1 MRKTKFISMLFLA
14 AAISSTSA
22 QTVLNMEFRN
32 QDIKDILLVLA
43 KESGKSISADPNI
56 NGKTTIFFCGITAE
70 EAVGKI
76 IDQCSLKSEEKNGVL
91 YISLD
96 ERKIKE
102 KNRKQFIKKNGD
114 FYSID
119 AERVSFKSI
128 AEELLTKAEKE
139 HSLFV
144 TKDVEIRDLHFDD
157 KTFDELFEIILAH
170 GHADYTI
177 KNNMYFI
184 TESESKDVMHRFR
197 ETRMIELKNISG
209 QQFINLVP
217 QSISKQT
224 VLKTDKNAGHVTATG
239 MTCDLD
245 ALEEFAKKTDVVHE
259 NKKTKSFALKYMD
272 SKTAISLIPADM
284 LQCEAREISGRNEI
298 ILTGSE
304 ESIKRTEAF
313 LESIDRI
320 NESHPIR
327 LHYMKT
333 SELMKNLP
341 PSVKKEE
348 LLESSYPNLLF
359 YKGSEEGKK
368 RFLEELELI
377 DRPKPQIKYQLLIVQ
392 YKKNDSEV
400 FKPSL
405 KISKTSDSENFVFGA
420 EMSAIMAL
428 SFDVVSSFGYQAAQ
442 ILNSQ
447 ISQNK
452 ANIFTDT
459 TLQGISGE
467 EIKFQNTDTY
477 RYIEYEYDKNNG
489 TSAAGVTQQIT
500 SGLIVN
506 LNGWI
511 SGDNMITMNVNATI
525 SKQNGENSSS
535 SASSTVLPST
545 SERVVS
551 TQIRT
556 ASGEPVV
563 ISGLIKE
570 DENISESRIPVLSSI
585 PFIGKLFTHKTESK
599 EKTEIVLYIVPHL
612 IEETEEDD
620 RKLTEHWYRKFIA
633 EKKE

>member
-1 MRKTKFISMLFLA
+1 MRKIKFIRILLFA
-14 AAISSTSA
+14 TTISCTPA
-22 QTVLNMEFRN
+22 QAVLNMEFKN

-43 KESGKSISADPNI
+43 KESGKSISADPAI
-56 NGKTTIFFCGITAE
+56 TGKTTVFFCGITAE
-70 EAVGKI
+70 EALKKLME
-76 IDQCSLKSEEKNGVL
+76 QCSLKSEEKNGVL
-91 YISLD
+91 CISMD
-96 ERKIKE
+96 ERRIRE
-102 KNRKQFIKKNGD
+102 KNRKQFIRKNGD
-114 FYSID
+114 FYSVD
-119 AERVSFKSI
+119 AERTSFRTI
-128 AEELLTKAEKE
+128 TEELLTKAEKE
-139 HSLFV
+139 YSFFLS
-144 TKDVEIRDLHFDD
+144 KDVEIKDLHFEGR
-157 KTFDELFEIILAH
+157 TFDELLGIFLAH
-170 GHADYTI
+170 GHADYTV
-177 KNNMYFI
+177 KNGIYFI
-184 TESESKDVMHRFR
+184 TESEVKDVLHNMK
-197 ETRMIELKNISG
+197 ETRIIGLKNISA

-217 QSISKQT
+217 QSISKLT
-224 VLKTDKNAGHVTATG
+224 VLKTEKNTNQITATG
-239 MTCDLD
+239 MTGDLN
-245 ALEEFAKKTDVVHE
+245 ALEDFAKKTDIRNE
-259 NKKTKSFALKYMD
+259 NKETKTVSLKYLD
-272 SKTAISLIPADM
+272 PKTAIQLIPSDM

-298 ILTGSE
+298 LLSGSE
-304 ESIKRTEAF
+304 ESMNRIEKF
-313 LESIDRI
+313 LDSVDKMQESY
-320 NESHPIR
+320 PIR

-348 LLESSYPNLLF
+348 ISESAYPNLLF
-359 YKGSEEGKK
+359 YKGSEEGKTK
-368 RFLEELELI
+368 FLEELELI
-377 DRPKPQIKYQLLIVQ
+377 DKPKPQIKYQLLIVQ
-392 YKKNDSEV
+392 YKKNDSTV

-405 KISKTSDSENFVFGA
+405 KISKTTESGNFVFGA

-428 SFDVVSSFGYQAAQ
+428 SFDVISSFGYQAAQ

-447 ISQNK
+447 ISENK

-477 RYIEYEYDKNNG
+477 RYIEYDYDKNNG
-489 TSAAGVTQQIT
+489 TSTAGVTQQIT

-535 SASSTVLPST
+535 SGSSTVLPST

-570 DENISESRIPVLSSI
+570 DETVSKSRIPVLSAI
-585 PFIGKLFTHKTESK
+585 PFIGKFFTQETKSK

-612 IEETEEDD
+612 VEDTD
-620 RKLTEHWYRKFIA
+620 AT
-633 EKKE
+633 EKKLMERWFKEFIMNNKD